1 MRNFTNDLLSA
12 SRPDIK
18 MPFKASEFSWS
29 ILRYKLFNR
38 CRRAYFIRYYL
49 AQGGWDEYAHPLAR
63 SAYYE
68 KYMLTLD
75 QWMSQAFQKSVISAI
90 RKAIIQ
96 QQEKQRRKDFAI
108 HMLRG
113 LSKSVS
119 MLQSSLKN
127 EEYLDDPK
135 KPSVQ
140 EYVLEPKVYPDLNDL
155 IAKAVKTLSNAYGAL
170 LKADFLQD
178 LLNLD
183 FMDFRLDDQ
192 FLYFCRKN
200 FPVWFQ
206 PGIIYLQQD
215 MISML
220 NFNAV
225 SPGVSLL
232 THSYPEW
239 ALKSSLFD
247 LYCREKWEHYRI
259 STMAFNFSDSAVSI
273 GSTPAPVLN
282 LEEIIDNSSREMLEL
297 VATDGTVSLECFP
310 QTTNTDHCK
319 NCQFRY
325 TCKGICDEMNTSSSF
340 FPEKA

>member
-155 IAKAVKTLSNAYGAL
+155 IAKTVNTGIPSGLMRGMKSDRSKENDGDKVEQFKSYLDNDELALRMWKAGFRPNNMSEKDVKEIDKYINA
-170 LKADFLQD
+170 
-178 LLNLD
+178 
-183 FMDFRLDDQ
+183 
-192 FLYFCRKN
+192 RK
-200 FPVWFQ
+200 
-206 PGIIYLQQD
+206 
-215 MISML
+215 
-220 NFNAV
+220 
-225 SPGVSLL
+225 
-232 THSYPEW
+232 
-239 ALKSSLFD
+239 
-247 LYCREKWEHYRI
+247 
-259 STMAFNFSDSAVSI
+259 
-273 GSTPAPVLN
+273 
-282 LEEIIDNSSREMLEL
+282 
-297 VATDGTVSLECFP
+297 
-310 QTTNTDHCK
+310 
-319 NCQFRY
+319 
-325 TCKGICDEMNTSSSF
+325 
-340 FPEKA
+340 